1 MKFIFYSNAILK
13 KIKTTLFS
21 SRRNHILQIRRL
33 SKQIGKSYIYFN
45 NIDLYMFVKNL
56 ATVSMKHF
64 NLENFI
70 P

>member
-1 MKFIFYSNAILK
+1 MQFKK

-21 SRRNHILQIRRL
+21 SFRNHILQIRRL
-33 SKQIGKSYIYFN
+33 NKQIGKSYIYFN
-45 NIDLYMFVKNL
+45 SIDLYMFVKNL
-56 ATVSMKHF
+56 ATVSMKRF

>member
-1 MKFIFYSNAILK
+1 MQFK
-13 KIKTTLFS
+13 KKLRQHFFQAVETI
-21 SRRNHILQIRRL
+21 ILQIRRL
-33 SKQIGKSYIYFN
+33 NKQIGKSYIYFN
-45 NIDLYMFVKNL
+45 NIDLYMFVKNS